1 MLPMQ
6 TLRNRKLM
14 IQSGSRKTPS
24 GHAAQIVR
32 QSRLFKEFAAEREE
46 ILRHKWLLSERA
58 GRDVGFN
65 VAAYDWIANHRA
77 DWRLAHRSVS
87 AKARP

>member
-1 MLPMQ
+1 
-6 TLRNRKLM
+6 M
-14 IQSGSRKTPS
+14 IHPGTRKTLS
-24 GHAAQIVR
+24 GHAAQIAR

-77 DWRLAHRSVS
+77 GWRLAHRAKIGLP
-87 AKARP
+87 AKALT